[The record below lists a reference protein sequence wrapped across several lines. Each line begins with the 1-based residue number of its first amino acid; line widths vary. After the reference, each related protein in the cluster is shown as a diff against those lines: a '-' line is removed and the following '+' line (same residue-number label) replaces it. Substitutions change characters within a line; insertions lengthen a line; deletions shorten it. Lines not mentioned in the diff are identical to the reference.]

1 MGRKVHQQRHSQ
13 SRQESNGHLFST
25 HAQAVIVQL
34 FGRGFRPD
42 ASRWRDGIG
51 RNFEVMISMYDA
63 SVGVFVPYLR
73 NLSALLDKGVAYA
86 ESRKFN
92 PAVLL
97 GMRMAPNMY
106 DLAQQVGEACRHATV
121 APALLAQREPVAL
134 PALEHDMAGLQA
146 RIATSIE
153 FIEGLPRAEIDAAA
167 ELNVFFRLKNGT
179 ELPFTGRT
187 LLLTF
192 SVPQFFFHVT
202 TAYDLLRHAGVELVK
217 RDFLGPRER

>member
-1 MGRKVHQQRHSQ
+1 
-13 SRQESNGHLFST
+13 
-25 HAQAVIVQL
+25 
-34 FGRGFRPD
+34 
-42 ASRWRDGIG
+42 
-51 RNFEVMISMYDA
+51 MYDA

-73 NLSALLDKGVAYA
+73 NLSVLLDKGVAYA

-121 APALLAQREPVAL
+121 APALLAPVAL

-153 FIEGLPRAEIDAAA
+153 FIESLPRADIDAAA
-167 ELNVFFRLKNGT
+167 ELKVFFRLKNGT

-187 LLLTF
+187 LLLAN
-192 SVPQFFFHVT
+192 SIPQFFFHVT

-217 RDFLGPRER
+217 KDYLGRK

>member
-1 MGRKVHQQRHSQ
+1 
-13 SRQESNGHLFST
+13 
-25 HAQAVIVQL
+25 
-34 FGRGFRPD
+34 
-42 ASRWRDGIG
+42 
-51 RNFEVMISMYDA
+51 MISMYDA

-192 SVPQFFFHVT
+192 SVPQSFFHVT

>member
-1 MGRKVHQQRHSQ
+1 M
-13 SRQESNGHLFST
+13 
-25 HAQAVIVQL
+25 A
-34 FGRGFRPD
+34 
-42 ASRWRDGIG
+42 
-51 RNFEVMISMYDA
+51 ISIYEA

-73 NLSALLDKGVAYA
+73 NLSILLDKGVADSEA
-86 ESRKFN
+86 RKFN
-92 PAVLL
+92 PTVLL
-97 GMRMAPNMY
+97 GMRLAPNMY

-121 APALLAQREPVAL
+121 ASALLADREPVTM

-146 RIATSIE
+146 RIATSIA
-153 FIEGLPRAEIDAAA
+153 FIESLPRAEIDAAA
-167 ELNVFFRLKNGT
+167 ERSVFFRLKNGT

-217 RDFLGPRER
+217 KDFLGRT

>member
-1 MGRKVHQQRHSQ
+1 M
-13 SRQESNGHLFST
+13 T
-25 HAQAVIVQL
+25 
-34 FGRGFRPD
+34 
-42 ASRWRDGIG
+42 
-51 RNFEVMISMYDA
+51 ISMYDA
-63 SVGVFVPYLR
+63 SVGLFVPYLR
-73 NLSALLDKGVAYA
+73 NLSVLLDKGVAYA
-86 ESRKFN
+86 EARKFN

-97 GMRMAPNMY
+97 GMRLAPNMY

-121 APALLAQREPVAL
+121 APALLAQSEPVAL
-134 PALEHDMAGLQA
+134 PVLEHDMAGLQA

-153 FIEGLPRAEIDAAA
+153 FIESLPRAAIDAAA
-167 ELNVFFRLKNGT
+167 EQNVFFRLKNGT

-217 RDFLGPRER
+217 KDYLGRK

>member
-1 MGRKVHQQRHSQ
+1 
-13 SRQESNGHLFST
+13 
-25 HAQAVIVQL
+25 
-34 FGRGFRPD
+34 
-42 ASRWRDGIG
+42 
-51 RNFEVMISMYDA
+51 MYDA
-63 SVGVFVPYLR
+63 SVGVFVPYLG

-86 ESRKFN
+86 ETRKFN

-97 GMRMAPNMY
+97 GMRLSPNMY
-106 DLAQQVGEACRHATV
+106 DLAQQVGEACRHATI
-121 APALLAQREPVAL
+121 APALLAQQEPVAL

-146 RIATSIE
+146 RIATSID
-153 FIEGLPRAEIDAAA
+153 FIESLPRAEIDAAT
-167 ELNVFFRLKNGT
+167 ERHVFFKLKNGT

-217 RDFLGPRER
+217 KDYLARK

>member
-1 MGRKVHQQRHSQ
+1 M
-13 SRQESNGHLFST
+13 T
-25 HAQAVIVQL
+25 
-34 FGRGFRPD
+34 
-42 ASRWRDGIG
+42 
-51 RNFEVMISMYDA
+51 ISMYEA
-63 SVGVFVPYLR
+63 SAGLFVPYLR

-86 ESRKFN
+86 EARKFD

-97 GMRMAPNMY
+97 GMRLAPNMY

-121 APALLAQREPVAL
+121 APALLADCEPVAL

-153 FIEGLPRAEIDAAA
+153 FIESLPRAEIDAAA
-167 ELNVFFRLKNGT
+167 ERNVFFKLKNGT

-202 TAYDLLRHAGVELVK
+202 TAYDLLRHAGVELAK
-217 RDFLGPRER
+217 KDYLGRK